1 MKIYRSVSEKRT
13 YRTVSDEFVSREF
26 VAGQDIEIPDD
37 ATPAM
42 KQYLELQLL
51 FDLRVQVLSTFVL
64 EQMITQADFTR
75 QLAPYEG
82 LLNAAKAAAFPAPP
96 SPENQVAA

>member
-26 VAGQDIEIPDD
+26 VAGQEIDLPDD
-37 ATPAM
+37 ATPEL

-51 FDLRVQVLSTFVL
+51 YDLRKQVLSAFVL
-64 EQMITQADFTR
+64 EGMIDGQAFASN
-75 QLAPYEG
+75 LAPYEG
-82 LLNAAKAAAFPAPP
+82 LLTAAKAAAFP
-96 SPENQVAA
+96 SPEAA

>member
-26 VAGQDIEIPDD
+26 VAGQEVDLPDD
-37 ATPAM
+37 ASPAL

-51 FDLRVQVLSTFVL
+51 YDLRKQVLSAFVL
-64 EQMITQADFTR
+64 EGMITADDFAKS
-75 QLAPYEG
+75 LAPYEG
-82 LLNAAKAAAFPAPP
+82 LLQAAHQAAF
-96 SPENQVAA
+96 STVEVA